1 MTQDQFDY
9 TGPSNRGGG
18 ALQRAGF
25 PVPAREPFS
34 LGPMPSGRAM
44 EVVDQILVRAPL
56 QTIFD
61 LARQVEQW
69 PAYLSHYRW
78 VRFHE
83 RASDGGGV
91 VGMSAWRPF
100 GVVGWPT
107 WWKSQMT
114 VDAARPAIRFLHI
127 GGITTDMDVEW
138 TFAKERDGVR
148 VRIVHVWDGPRWP
161 LVGVWAATSV
171 IGPVFIHGIASRTLK
186 GLAAVAERA
195 HRR

>member
-1 MTQDQFDY
+1 MTQDQFEDP
-9 TGPSNRGGG
+9 GPSGV
-18 ALQRAGF
+18 AIQRAAAPEHTRG
-25 PVPAREPFS
+25 PIP

-44 EVVDQILVRAPL
+44 EIVDEVVVRAPL
-56 QTIFD
+56 DTIFA
-61 LARQVEQW
+61 LARHVEHW

-78 VRFHE
+78 VRFYE

-107 WWKSQMT
+107 WWKSEMT

-127 GGITTDMDVEW
+127 GGITTGMDVEW
-138 TFAKERDGVR
+138 TFVTEPDAVR

-161 LVGVWAATSV
+161 LVGVLAATSV

-186 GLAAVAERA
+186 GLAAVAERG
-195 HRR
+195 RRR